1 MILGVK
7 KLLELVKKKKL
18 VENLSKR
25 ELKKPEGAGFD
36 IRIGELYE
44 VKGKGFLGV
53 EERETPEIKLIAK
66 VDELRSSPPFTDA
79 RVFDKKKSKTTTLPP
94 PTVFLRP
101 RTYYLMKTIEK
112 LNLPENLL
120 ALFTPRSTLYR
131 SGVYIFGGQ
140 TAPGYQGELTT
151 GIYNFR
157 NEKFELEMGARV
169 IHIMFFEV
177 KGKSNLYRG
186 QWQGG
191 RVTTKKKEKQL

>member
-1 MILGVK
+1 MILGAK
-7 KLLELVKKKKL
+7 ELSKLVKKNKL
-18 VENLSKR
+18 VENLSER
-25 ELKKPEGAGFD
+25 ELKNPEGAGFD

-44 VKGKGFLGV
+44 VSGKGFLGV
-53 EERETPEIKLIAK
+53 EERETPEVKLI
-66 VDELRSSPPFTDA
+66 ENFNG
-79 RVFDKKKSKTTTLPP
+79 KKSKKMILQPK
-94 PTVFLRP
+94 
-101 RTYYLMKTIEK
+101 TYYLMKTIEK
-112 LNLPENLL
+112 LNLPDNLL

-157 NEKFELEMGARV
+157 TEPFELEMGARV
-169 IHIMFFEV
+169 MHIMFFEV

-191 RVTTKKKEKQL
+191 RITTKKKEKQI

>member
-1 MILGVK
+1 MVLGAK

-18 VENLSKR
+18 VEDLSER
-25 ELKKPEGAGFD
+25 ERINPEGAGFD
-36 IRIGELYE
+36 LRIGELYQ

-53 EERETPEIKLIAK
+53 KERKTPDIKLLAK
-66 VDELRSSPPFTDA
+66 FE
-79 RVFDKKKSKTTTLPP
+79 KKKIKKISLQ
-94 PTVFLRP
+94 P

-140 TAPGYQGELTT
+140 TAPGYKGELTT

-191 RVTTKKKEKQL
+191 RVTTKKKEKQI

>member
-1 MILGVK
+1 MILGAK
-7 KLLELVKKKKL
+7 KILKLVKEKKL
-18 VENLSKR
+18 VENLSER
-25 ELKKPEGAGFD
+25 ELKNPEGAGFD
-36 IRIGELYE
+36 LRIGELYQL
-44 VKGKGFLGV
+44 KGQGFLGV
-53 EERETPEIKLIAK
+53 EERETPEVKLLAK
-66 VDELRSSPPFTDA
+66 VDE
-79 RVFDKKKSKTTTLPP
+79 KKSKKVILQ
-94 PTVFLRP
+94 P
-101 RTYYLMKTIEK
+101 RTYYLIKTIEK

-157 NEKFELEMGARV
+157 DEKFELEMGSRV

-191 RVTTKKKEKQL
+191 RVATKKKEKQI

>member
-1 MILGVK
+1 MIIGIS
-7 KLLELVKKKKL
+7 KLSELVKKSKL

-25 ELKKPEGAGFD
+25 ELKNPEGAGFD

-53 EERETPEIKLIAK
+53 EKRETPEIRLIAK
-66 VDELRSSPPFTDA
+66 FN
-79 RVFDKKKSKTTTLPP
+79 KNKSKKVSLE
-94 PTVFLRP
+94 P

-112 LNLPENLL
+112 LNIPENLL

-131 SGVYIFGGQ
+131 SGIYIFGGQ
-140 TAPGYQGELTT
+140 TAPGYNGELTT

-157 NEKFELEMGARV
+157 DEKFELEMGARV
-169 IHIMFFEV
+169 LHIMFFEV
-177 KGKSNLYRG
+177 KGKSSLYRG

-191 RVTTKKKEKQL
+191 RVTTDKKEKQV